1 MKYDL
6 VSGEWGE
13 EYRYRNSDGD
23 EIAFSLDPKIPFG
36 VTMRTPAHKDA
47 TALVLAFF
55 HSTISTDPKIPC
67 TLFV

>member
-23 EIAFSLDPKIPFG
+23 EIAFSLDPKIPFEL
-36 VTMRTPAHKDA
+36 MSACLRSAAARAPD
-47 TALVLAFF
+47 
-55 HSTISTDPKIPC
+55 
-67 TLFV
+67 